1 VLVFGDS
8 RARSPAHG
16 KLAAGAIHDFSSKEP
31 VMAKRFFTIL
41 VLPDATSPAR
51 KFQIS
56 KTVMTVV
63 SSVVAVSIL
72 ALTFFLY
79 QYVNLNVRMLELRQ
93 LRQEA
98 SERSLLSEKVSQLE
112 GELSK
117 IRELDQRL
125 RVLAGLDKGEEQP
138 APLAQGGSDTESRT
152 ALVDALK
159 QRTGRVADW
168 VNQDLTS
175 LGEEINSRAR
185 SLRELKTYLE
195 ERAATLA
202 STPTILPLKG
212 LITAGYGY
220 RKSPFTG
227 QREFHEGLDIA
238 APYGTPIMA
247 TADGIVSFAGPL
259 VAYGNVV
266 FIDHGHGFATFYGH
280 ISTTRVREGQRV
292 RRGDIIAYVG
302 TTGRTTG
309 PHVHYEVHVDGVISN
324 PLKYAID
331 TSEIKFAGDV
341 EPDSSS

>member
-1 VLVFGDS
+1 V
-8 RARSPAHG
+8 
-16 KLAAGAIHDFSSKEP
+16 IHDFSSKEP

-98 SERSLLSEKVSQLE
+98 SERGLLSEKVSQLE

-125 RVLAGLDKGEEQP
+125 RVVAGLNKGDEQL
-138 APLAQGGSDTESRT
+138 APLAQGGSDTASRT

-168 VNQDLTS
+168 VNQDLTA
-175 LGEEINSRAR
+175 LGQEINSQAR
-185 SLRELKTYLE
+185 SLRELKAYLDDKV
-195 ERAATLA
+195 ATLA
-202 STPTILPLKG
+202 STPTILPVKG

-238 APYGTPIMA
+238 APYGTPILA

-280 ISTTRVREGQRV
+280 TSTTRVREGQRV
-292 RRGDIIAYVG
+292 RRGDIIAYIG

-331 TSEIKFAGDV
+331 TSGIKFAGDA

>member
-1 VLVFGDS
+1 
-8 RARSPAHG
+8 
-16 KLAAGAIHDFSSKEP
+16 
-31 VMAKRFFTIL
+31 MAKRFYTVL

-51 KFQIS
+51 KFHIS

-63 SSVVAVSIL
+63 SSVAVVSIL
-72 ALTFFLY
+72 ASTFFLY

-98 SERSLLSEKVSQLE
+98 SERSILSEKVSQLE

-125 RVLAGLDKGEEQP
+125 RVLAGLNKGEAQP
-138 APLAQGGSDTESRT
+138 APLAQGGSDTVSRT
-152 ALVDALK
+152 ALVEALK

-168 VNQDLTS
+168 VNRDLTA
-175 LGEEINSRAR
+175 LGQEISSRAR

-195 ERAATLA
+195 DKVATLA
-202 STPTILPLKG
+202 STPTILPIKG

-238 APYGTPIMA
+238 APFGTPILA

-266 FIDHGHGFATFYGH
+266 FVDHGHGFATFYGH
-280 ISTTRVREGQRV
+280 NSTNRVREGQRV
-292 RRGDIIAYVG
+292 RRGDIVAYVG

-331 TSEIKFAGDV
+331 TSGIKFAGDA

>member
-1 VLVFGDS
+1 
-8 RARSPAHG
+8 
-16 KLAAGAIHDFSSKEP
+16 
-31 VMAKRFFTIL
+31 MAKRFFTIL

-63 SSVVAVSIL
+63 SSVAAVAIL

-98 SERSLLSEKVSQLE
+98 SERGLLSEKVSQLE

-125 RVLAGLDKGEEQP
+125 RVVAGLNKSDEQP
-138 APLAQGGSDTESRT
+138 VPLGQGGSDTVSRT

-168 VNQDLTS
+168 VNRDLTA
-175 LGEEINSRAR
+175 LGQEINSRAR

-195 ERAATLA
+195 EKAATLA

-212 LITAGYGY
+212 LITTGYGY

-238 APYGTPIMA
+238 APYGTPILA

-266 FIDHGHGFATFYGH
+266 FVDHGHGFATFYGH
-280 ISTTRVREGQRV
+280 NSTNRVREGQRV
-292 RRGDIIAYVG
+292 RRGDIVAYVG

-331 TSEIKFAGDV
+331 TSGIKFAGDA